1 MLTRSYESVRVFD
14 NRILESLTHVHPL
27 TPLLLWGPLVLWL
40 IWRSFAVHHLPVV
53 TVAGFAILGLLTWSV
68 TEYVLHR
75 YLFHLRPAGPF
86 RARLQFVIH
95 GLHHADP
102 ADPTRLVIP
111 PVPSTI
117 GAVLFYAAFRL
128 ALGPSFVEPFFAF
141 FAVGY
146 LLYDYVHYA
155 SHRFVPRTRA
165 GNFLKR
171 HHMLHHYVTPDARW
185 GVSSPLWDHVF
196 GTTGASNPRARGT
209 RGAPTIRADAPDGAS
224 APRQASG
231 RRGFSY
237 IRYLL

>member
-53 TVAGFAILGLLTWSV
+53 TVAGFAILGLLTWSL

>member
-1 MLTRSYESVRVFD
+1 VLTRSYESVRVFD

-155 SHRFVPRTRA
+155 SHRFVPRTRV

-196 GTTGASNPRARGT
+196 GTTGASSR
-209 RGAPTIRADAPDGAS
+209 S
-224 APRQASG
+224 
-231 RRGFSY
+231 GFSY

>member
-1 MLTRSYESVRVFD
+1 MPRSYASVRVFD

-53 TVAGFAILGLLTWSV
+53 TVAAVAILGLLTWSLI
-68 TEYVLHR
+68 EYVLHR

-155 SHRFVPRTRA
+155 SHCFVPRTRV

-196 GTTGASNPRARGT
+196 GTTGAS
-209 RGAPTIRADAPDGAS
+209 S
-224 APRQASG
+224 

>member
-1 MLTRSYESVRVFD
+1 MVPRSYASVRVFD

-27 TPLLLWGPLVLWL
+27 TPLLQWGPLVLWL
-40 IWRSFAVHHLPVV
+40 IWHSFAVHHLPVV
-53 TVAGFAILGLLTWSV
+53 TVAGFAILGLLTWSLI
-68 TEYVLHR
+68 EYILHR

-155 SHRFVPRTRA
+155 SHRFVPRTRV
-165 GNFLKR
+165 GRFLKR

-196 GTTGASNPRARGT
+196 GTTGAS
-209 RGAPTIRADAPDGAS
+209 S
-224 APRQASG
+224 